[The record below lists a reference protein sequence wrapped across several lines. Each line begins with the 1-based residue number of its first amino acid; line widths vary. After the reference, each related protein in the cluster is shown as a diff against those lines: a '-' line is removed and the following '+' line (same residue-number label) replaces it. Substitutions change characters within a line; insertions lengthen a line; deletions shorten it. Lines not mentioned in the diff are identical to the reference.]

1 MNADNIY
8 KVLDLP
14 TSTNLDEANYERSS
28 AILLTWLFQ
37 INQKCSTATDWDS
50 VTYADFVQEI
60 LDFDYHHEHKD
71 SFDHHD
77 DSVSPEQFE
86 AIIREINETYSA
98 SSDCNSPDA
107 WVNKLTKEYTF
118 IIADTS
124 TQFNQLERKEE
135 ALSVVQ
141 SLLKT

>member
-14 TSTNLDEANYERSS
+14 TSTNLDEANYERSN

-107 WVNKLTKEYTF
+107 WVNNVSKECVL
-118 IIADTS
+118 IIVDTS
-124 TQFNQLERKEE
+124 IKLNKMKRNVDEI
-135 ALSVVQ
+135 SVE
-141 SLLKT
+141 